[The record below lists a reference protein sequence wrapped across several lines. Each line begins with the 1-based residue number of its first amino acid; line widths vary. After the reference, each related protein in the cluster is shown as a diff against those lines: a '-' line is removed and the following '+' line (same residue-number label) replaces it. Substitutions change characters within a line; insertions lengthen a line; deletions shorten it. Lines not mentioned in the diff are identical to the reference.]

1 MVDLLNKRMLKVIDA
16 NMLYLIGAILFWTV
30 GYYFQGKNLLSG
42 LIITQYIIILLP
54 PIIYIKLKKIN
65 IKKTLRLN
73 KISLKHG
80 ILVGLI
86 TILTYPVALFANLLL
101 MTLMSFVGN
110 LNIPQLPTATSGSE
124 YVMLM
129 FIISISAGIC
139 EEVFFRGFILSGYE
153 RMGKRKAIILS
164 AILFGIFH
172 FNLYNLMGPIVLGL
186 VFSYLV
192 IETNSIFAGMIG
204 HIVNNGFAVTLGF
217 LLNILMQSIPD
228 FGAANEA
235 VSAVPTSV
243 AMLSNTILFGIISVV
258 SLLIAYKLIN
268 IIKRDMKN
276 LNQKKDIKIYD
287 KDIKVKRF
295 EFLPLILPGI
305 LFVIVSIIQIKEIIS
320 LG

>member
-1 MVDLLNKRMLKVIDA
+1 MVDLLNKKVLKVIDA

-54 PIIYIKLKKIN
+54 PIIYIKLKKNN
-65 IKKTLRLN
+65 IKETLRLN

-101 MTLMSFVGN
+101 MTLMSLVGN
-110 LNIPQLPTATSGSE
+110 LNIPELPTATSGSE
-124 YVMLM
+124 YVILM

-153 RMGKRKAIILS
+153 RIGKRKAIILS

-186 VFSYLV
+186 VFGYLV

-217 LLNILMQSIPD
+217 LLNVLTESIPD
-228 FGAANEA
+228 FGATNEA
-235 VSAVPTSV
+235 ASAVPTSV
-243 AMLSNTILFGIISVV
+243 VMLSNTILFGIISVV

-268 IIKRDMKN
+268 IIKKDMKK
-276 LNQKKDIKIYD
+276 LNHKKDTKIYD
-287 KDIKVKRF
+287 KDTKVKRF

-305 LFVIVSIIQIKEIIS
+305 LFVIMSIIQIKEIIS